1 MNEETKQ
8 AQPILPENAEQSG
21 TMHQELKEYQELRDL
36 LRADRNPE
44 QVVIEEDQSLAQI
57 SIELFVDANPNLEL
71 SGEIEIGEDGRAEA
85 TLWVTE
91 PLISFEDLNGLAGN
105 FMTHLGTSLT
115 LMVFGYDETSA
126 VLEAIMVSGDTF
138 QDFKI
143 TFAGPH
149 VQHAVALSD
158 AWHDSLATDF
168 QA

>member
-8 AQPILPENAEQSG
+8 PQSANTESIDQPG
-21 TMHQELKEYQELRDL
+21 TMHQELKEYQQIRGM
-36 LRADRNPE
+36 LRAERTPE
-44 QVVIEEDQSLAQI
+44 QVIMEEDQSLAQL
-57 SIELFVDANPNLEL
+57 SIELFVDSNPNLEL
-71 SGEIEIGEDGRAEA
+71 SGEITIEEDGRADA

-91 PLISFEDLNGLAGN
+91 PLISFEDLNGLAGS